1 MEITIAL
8 LVTGL
13 FILLFTMFRLRKYR
27 EYQEL
32 QNQLSKT
39 YDVTRLDLNGDT
51 QYASCF
57 SHDWVMKNITKK
69 SHSRLGS
76 ILQDYLADSTL
87 IAGMGI
93 GFVIFISSI
102 LLTLLFVESLRAVG
116 SIIFIFLVGVLVAVG
131 PGDPR
136 YAENL
141 LDAVLENEKKE
152 LNAQDFV
159 YVKIANETIKRFAIL
174 NIIIA
179 ALLIAISPWGD
190 MLPYLLAQGIALFTA
205 KIIWEPA
212 LLLLEYNVGFALFY
226 IAGIIGISSFVCF
239 KIGQRVISPEEEA
252 PRVQY

>member
-1 MEITIAL
+1 MEFTIAL

-27 EYQEL
+27 QHQEL
-32 QNQLSKT
+32 QNKLSNT
-39 YDVTRLDLNGDT
+39 YDITSLDLSGNT

-57 SHDWVMKNITKK
+57 SHEWVMKNITNK

-76 ILQDYLADSTL
+76 ALQDYLADSTL
-87 IAGMGI
+87 IAGMWI
-93 GFVIFISSI
+93 GFTIFISSV
-102 LLTLLFVESLRAVG
+102 LLTLLFVESLRAIG
-116 SIIFIFLVGVLVAVG
+116 SIIFVFLVGVLVAVG
-131 PGDPR
+131 PGEPR
-136 YAENL
+136 YAEDL
-141 LDAVLENEKKE
+141 LDAVQENEIKE

-159 YVKIANETIKRFAIL
+159 YVKIANETIKHFAIL

-179 ALLIAISPWGD
+179 VLLITISPWGD
-190 MLPYLLAQGIALFTA
+190 MLPSLLAQGIALFTA

-226 IAGIIGISSFVCF
+226 IAGIIGISSFLCF
-239 KIGQRVISPEEEA
+239 KIGQRIISPEEEA